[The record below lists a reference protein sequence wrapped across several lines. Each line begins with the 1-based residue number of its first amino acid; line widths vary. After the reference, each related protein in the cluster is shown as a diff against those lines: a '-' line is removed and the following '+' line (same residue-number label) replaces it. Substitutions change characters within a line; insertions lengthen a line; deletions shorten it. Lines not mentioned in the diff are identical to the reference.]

1 MKIFRQIVKNNKFSP
16 VTLFIVSGV
25 LLYIGFEIF
34 YSFLKNISFIHS
46 FYEHGVKQLT
56 DSFLYSSKALLSLFG
71 LETVIEGKVI
81 RAVTKGGVYLDR
93 GCLGRNL
100 MLLYAGFLLVFPG
113 KITSKLWFIPM
124 GLVIIYILN
133 TIRISALVYIDLY
146 YPQYLD
152 VNHDFIFKYT
162 TYFFIFL
169 LWVIWIRKYSA
180 VRNKSFST
188 PRTTSN

>member
-1 MKIFRQIVKNNKFSP
+1 LKLIGQIVKNNKLSP
-16 VTLFIVSGV
+16 VTQFIVSGV

-34 YSFLKNISFIHS
+34 YTFLKNISFIHR
-46 FYEHGVKQLT
+46 FYEFGVELLT
-56 DSFLYSSKALLSLFG
+56 DSFLYSSKAFLAIFG
-71 LETVIEGKVI
+71 LDTFVDGKII
-81 RAVTKGGVYLDR
+81 RAFNKGGVYLDR

-100 MLLYAGFLLVFPG
+100 MLLYAGFILVFPG
-113 KITSKLWFIPM
+113 KITSKIWYIPL
-124 GLVIIYILN
+124 GLAVIYLLN
-133 TIRISALVYIDLY
+133 IIRISALVYIDLCC
-146 YPQYLD
+146 PQYLD

-162 TYFFIFL
+162 TYFFIFI